1 MATLS
6 KPRVVYSKS
15 RGKWL
20 FRQQVDGKI
29 KQLGT
34 FDTEDDAW
42 SSILVTLSE
51 HSIGETT
58 VDPKGEAEAM
68 PKPSTFPKETK
79 TVLVCSIASEV
90 LLDSDLSDTAKQQ
103 GLYLLSLLP
112 NDGKA
117 RSLHSKILGRLLS
130 YQSKI
135 CKVLIPDFVTR
146 GHSYSSG
153 SFSKQWGYTK
163 KPSEMTWHEI
173 TNENLLDK
181 LTNWKADK
189 QKNDL
194 AAQGQ
199 CAGTDWMIQSLYRV
213 SAGLV
218 AEELL
223 ARKELLMPEV
233 KYTITPESGRIW
245 HSYTQLPSGVR
256 LNLLLDGQDVAEI
269 DMAKSQVAILSKF
282 WTKSDEERGKLQSL
296 ILDGTIY
303 SRLEFAFEQDRAN
316 IQKWNGK
323 NPKEKITTTKQLF
336 NKAVMGFQ
344 KSDWH
349 SFKQLEREFPVMM
362 KSIAAYKWKSGADG
376 SSRFANKL
384 QAEEALIMAKVAEK
398 CQQLDI
404 PCVPIFDGM
413 LVPISQAE
421 TVKGFF
427 TETLLERLGFAPEP
441 TVETAGDEVY
451 ADLCV
456 NL

>member
-1 MATLS
+1 MAKPS
-6 KPRVVYSKS
+6 KPARRTGSAQTRPSVLAEGQ
-15 RGKWL
+15 R
-20 FRQQVDGKI
+20 
-29 KQLGT
+29 
-34 FDTEDDAW
+34 AP
-42 SSILVTLSE
+42 VTLSE

-117 RSLHSKILGRLLS
+117 RPLHSKILGRLLS

-146 GHSYSSG
+146 GDSYSAGNKAKEWS
-153 SFSKQWGYTK
+153 YTN
-163 KPSEMTWHEI
+163 KPTELTWHEI
-173 TNENLLDK
+173 TNTNLLDK
-181 LTNWKADK
+181 LTHWRADK

-194 AAQGQ
+194 EAQGEN
-199 CAGTDWMIQSLYRV
+199 CVGIEWMIKSIDRV
-213 SAGLV
+213 SAGFV

-223 ARKELLMPEV
+223 ARKGMSMPEV
-233 KYTITPESGRIW
+233 KYSITPKSGRIW
-245 HSYTQLPSGVR
+245 HSDTQLPSEVR
-256 LNLLLDGQDVAEI
+256 LNLLIDAGEVAEI
-269 DMAKSQVAILSKF
+269 DMAKSQISILSKF
-282 WTKSDEERGKLQSL
+282 WMKCEEEQDRLQSL

-303 SRLEFAFEQDRAN
+303 SSLEFALEQDRPN
-316 IQKWNGK
+316 IEKWNRRK
-323 NPKEKITTTKQLF
+323 PKDQITTTKQVF
-336 NKAVMGFQ
+336 SKAIMGFQ
-344 KSDWH
+344 KSEWH

-362 KSIAAYKWKSGADG
+362 KSIATYKWKSGKDA
-376 SSRFANKL
+376 SSKFANKL
-384 QAEEALIMAKVAEK
+384 QKEEALIMAKVAER
-398 CQQLDI
+398 CEPLDI

-413 LVPISQAE
+413 LVPICQAE

-427 TETLLERLGFAPEP
+427 TETLLERLDFAPEP
-441 TVETAGDEVY
+441 TIETAGDDVY
-451 ADLCV
+451 PDLCV